1 MTGSIIAAGVLVVLP
16 ELLRKFSDYR
26 MLVYAIVLILV
37 MLVTNN
43 EKLKGKIDTF
53 FKKFRMKLSKG
64 GRK

>member
-1 MTGSIIAAGVLVVLP
+1 MTGSIIAAGILVVLP

-26 MLVYAIVLILV
+26 MLVYAIVLIIV

-43 EKLKGKIDTF
+43 EKLKGKMDTF
-53 FKKFRMKLSKG
+53 FKKLRMKLSKG